1 MLYTG
6 GLAVSLE
13 TATTGVID
21 KLEAWA
27 ELTPQEAAF
36 LAAYQTTLGS
46 ANSTRSDDL
55 KFKMIFD
62 RWFMWCIN
70 KGTI

>member
-6 GLAVSLE
+6 GLAVSLT

-27 ELTPQEAAF
+27 ELTAQEVAF
-36 LAAYQTTLGS
+36 LAAYQTALAA
-46 ANSTRSDDL
+46 ANTGRSDDL

-62 RWFMWCIN
+62 RWFMWCLAT
-70 KGTI
+70 GTV

>member
-6 GLAVSLE
+6 GLAVSLK

-21 KLEAWA
+21 KLESWA
-27 ELTPQEAAF
+27 ELTPQEVAF
-36 LAAYQTTLGS
+36 LAAYQTTLASG
-46 ANSTRSDDL
+46 NSTRSNDL

-62 RWFMWCIN
+62 RWFDWCVN
-70 KGTI
+70 KGTV

>member
-6 GLAVSLE
+6 GLAVSLT

-27 ELTPQEAAF
+27 ELTLQEAAF
-36 LAAYQTTLGS
+36 LAAYQTALAS
-46 ANSTRSDDL
+46 ANTTRSDDL

-62 RWFMWCIN
+62 RWFMWCLN
-70 KGTI
+70 KGTV